1 MNWDQIE
8 GGWKQLSGQA
18 KQKWGKFT
26 DDDWTKL
33 TGKKDE
39 LIGRIQER
47 YGTTRDE
54 AEREADEWS
63 RTVRAESETRR

>member
-8 GGWKQLSGQA
+8 GGWKQLAGKA
-18 KQKWGKFT
+18 KQQWGKFT

-39 LIGRIQER
+39 LVGRIQER
-47 YGTTRDE
+47 YVKTRE
-54 AEREADEWS
+54 EADEWS
-63 RTVRAESETRR
+63 RTVQSEARR